1 MTMTITETKIN
12 TKTMTMNRR
21 TTLKALGAASMAST
35 LAACASQG
43 GMAAA
48 APLGHVVIVGG
59 GFGGATAAKY
69 LRLWGEGKIAV
80 TMIERQA
87 QFISCPMSNLVIGGS
102 RKIEELTSGYEGLSK
117 LGVTVIQGD
126 VTGVDSVKRSVSLS
140 NGKTIAYD
148 RLILSPGVDFLFDQI
163 AGLDATAQTTVLH
176 AWKAC
181 AQTVA
186 LRKQLEAMPDGGVM
200 AIAIP
205 KAPYRCPPGPYERAC
220 QAAAYLKAT
229 KPKSKVIILD
239 ANEDVQSKKGL
250 FMKEW
255 NGTYKGMVE
264 YRHNWEAKQ
273 VDAKTNTVESDLGD
287 TLKADVLNVIPPMQ
301 AGFIAKTAGVIN
313 VNNKW
318 CDVDWVTMES
328 KTVKNIHVL
337 GDALQIAPGMP
348 KSGHMA
354 NQHGKVAAAAI
365 VEIMNGRSPAPLT
378 MANTCYSF
386 VDADRV
392 VHVASVHRYDAE
404 KKTMVTVAGSGGLSA
419 EANALEGAYA
429 WGWAQTIWS
438 DMLS

>member
-1 MTMTITETKIN
+1 MNLNI
-12 TKTMTMNRR
+12 NRR
-21 TTLKALGAASMAST
+21 TTLKAAGAVSLASLFKRATAQS
-35 LAACASQG
+35 S
-43 GMAAA
+43 A
-48 APLGHVVIVGG
+48 APLGQVVIVGG

-80 TMIERQA
+80 TLVERQA
-87 QFISCPMSNLVIGGS
+87 KFISCPMSNLVIGGS
-102 RKIEELTSGYEGLSK
+102 RNIDQLTSSYEGLTK
-117 LGVTVIQGD
+117 LGVTVIQGE
-126 VTGVDSVKRSVSLS
+126 VSGVDANERIVMLD
-140 NGKTIAYD
+140 NGETLPYD

-163 AGLDATAQTTVLH
+163 AGLDQAAQTTVLH
-176 AWKAC
+176 AWKAGE
-181 AQTVA
+181 QTVA

-220 QAAAYLKAT
+220 QAAAYLKAN

-255 NGTYKGMVE
+255 NGTYNGMIE
-264 YRHNWEAKQ
+264 YRNNWEAKL
-273 VDAKTNTVESDLGD
+273 VDAKTKTVESDLGD
-287 TLKADVLNVIPPMQ
+287 KLKADVLNVIPPMQ
-301 AGFIAKTAGVIN
+301 AGFIAKTAGVVN

-318 CDVDWVTMES
+318 CDVNWITMES
-328 KTVKNIHVL
+328 KAVDNIHVL
-337 GDALQIAPGMP
+337 GDAVQIAPGMP

-404 KKTMVTVAGSGGLSA
+404 KKTMVTVPGSGGLSA

-438 DMLS
+438 DMLT

>member
-1 MTMTITETKIN
+1 
-12 TKTMTMNRR
+12 MTMNRR
-21 TTLKALGAASMAST
+21 TTLKAIGATSIVSS
-35 LAACASQG
+35 LAACATQG
-43 GMAAA
+43 TVATS
-48 APLGHVVIVGG
+48 PLGHVVIVGG

-87 QFISCPMSNLVIGGS
+87 AFISCPMSNLVIGGS
-102 RKIEELTSGYEGLSK
+102 RKIEELTSGYNGLRK
-117 LGVTVIQGD
+117 LGVTVIQD
-126 VTGVDSVKRSVSLS
+126 EVTGIDTVKRSIALAA
-140 NGKTIAYD
+140 GKTITYD
-148 RLILSPGVDFLFDQI
+148 RLILSPGVDFLFGEV

-176 AWKAC
+176 AWKAG

-200 AIAIP
+200 AISIP
-205 KAPYRCPPGPYERAC
+205 KAPFRCPPGPYERAC

-255 NGTYKGMVE
+255 NGTYKGIIE
-264 YRHNWEAKQ
+264 YRNNWEAKQ
-273 VDAKTNTVESDLGD
+273 VDARSNTVESDLGD
-287 TLKADVLNVIPPMQ
+287 KVKANVLNIIPPMQ

-318 CDVDWVTMES
+318 CDVDWITMES
-328 KTVKNIHVL
+328 KAVKNVHVL
-337 GDALQIAPGMP
+337 GDAVQIAPGMP

-365 VEIMNGRSPAPLT
+365 VEIMNGRTPAPLT

-386 VDADRV
+386 VDAERV
-392 VHVASVHRYDAE
+392 VHVSSVHRYDSD

-438 DMLS
+438 DMLT